1 MLLFILTIGLF
12 GPLVLIAMHVASTV
26 VSGALIGKVAEI
38 HVYAAVI
45 LVDIVLAGSLGTAL
59 TNFLFEHT

>member
-1 MLLFILTIGLF
+1 MLLFILTAGLF
-12 GPLVLIAMHVASTV
+12 GPLVLISMHVASTV

-38 HVYAAVI
+38 HVYAAVM

-59 TNFLFEHT
+59 TNFLEHT